1 MTTGLPVAAGIAGLV
16 AALWGGWPATAGVAW
31 GVLGGILAL
40 RLHLAT
46 LRRFPAD
53 PGRARRR
60 AAAGAFG
67 RFGLRLAFLAAAIT
81 FSPACFAGTAVGLV
95 LPPALV
101 AYHAT
106 RS

>member
-1 MTTGLPVAAGIAGLV
+1 MTPGLPVAAAIAGLV
-16 AALWGGWPATAGVAW
+16 AALWGGWTATAGVAW

-46 LRRFPAD
+46 LRRLPAD
-53 PGRARRR
+53 PGRARRS
-60 AAAGAFG
+60 AMAGALG

-81 FSPACFAGTAVGLV
+81 FSPACFAGTAVGLF
-95 LPPALV
+95 LPPVLL

-106 RS
+106 RT